1 MKMKWKYDTLHIWMV
16 FDDHRS
22 EIKDH
27 VNFPKQHTQ
36 ETYQKI
42 LFIPFTIFENLLKLE
57 I

>member
-1 MKMKWKYDTLHIWMV
+1 MKWKYDTLHIWMV

-42 LFIPFTIFENLLKLE
+42 LFIPFTIFETFLKLE